1 MDARKTSN
9 ERDDEQQPSTAK
21 NTPRAPARGGTR
33 MYGKE
38 AEYISF
44 TLDPSDGR
52 GREGGRVLPF
62 RAPLERL
69 CGDPRLESLMHF
81 SVTHS
86 ERMIEVW
93 RSITSRSKLM
103 ISEIG

>member
-1 MDARKTSN
+1 
-9 ERDDEQQPSTAK
+9 
-21 NTPRAPARGGTR
+21 
-33 MYGKE
+33 MYKKE

-69 CGDPRLESLMHF
+69 CGGPRLESLTHF